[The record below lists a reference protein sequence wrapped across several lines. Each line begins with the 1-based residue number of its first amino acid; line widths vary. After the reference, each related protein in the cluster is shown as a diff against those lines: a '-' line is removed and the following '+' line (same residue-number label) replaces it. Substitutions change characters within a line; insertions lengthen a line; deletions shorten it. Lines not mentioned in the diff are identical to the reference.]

1 MSNTDSSRNYEI
13 NRNVEITRGPLI
25 IVIINV
31 SFYMII
37 VVHGQ
42 IKLMYPLFEIL
53 VDEDP
58 SNGSK
63 RREDERSDKGYKG
76 W

>member
-1 MSNTDSSRNYEI
+1 
-13 NRNVEITRGPLI
+13 
-25 IVIINV
+25 
-31 SFYMII
+31 MII

-42 IKLMYPLFEIL
+42 IKLMYPSFEIL